1 MDGATLAR
9 AIKGDAV
16 TRDMSIIIVS
26 SIAQRSELRAAAGSA
41 IQSYLVKPVRQSQ
54 LLNTLV
60 FVAEAIGKP
69 PIAERRAEDA
79 PSGEGEAG
87 AFRDLEMRALVAED
101 NVVNQKVAVR
111 MLEKLGI
118 RADVAA
124 NGLEAVQMFEMMPYD
139 LVLMDCQMPE
149 MDGFTAAREIRRREG
164 PVNRAR
170 IIALTAEVMSG
181 TRELCLAAGMDDY
194 ISKPIRLHDLIGELR
209 KWLPTTK
216 PQPAA

>member
-1 MDGATLAR
+1 MSSSAR
-9 AIKGDAV
+9 RGLFAH
-16 TRDMSIIIVS
+16 
-26 SIAQRSELRAAAGSA
+26 
-41 IQSYLVKPVRQSQ
+41 
-54 LLNTLV
+54 
-60 FVAEAIGKP
+60 
-69 PIAERRAEDA
+69 RAEDS
-79 PSGEGEAG
+79 PSDAGQAGES
-87 AFRDLEMRALVAED
+87 RDIEMRALEAED

-124 NGLEAVQMFEMMPYD
+124 NGLEAVQMFEMVPYN

-149 MDGFTAAREIRRREG
+149 MDGFTAACEIRRREG
-164 PVNRAR
+164 AVNRAT

-194 ISKPIRLHDLIGELR
+194 ISKPIRPYDLTGMLR

-216 PQPAA
+216 SQPAA